1 MEGGLGGCGYGM
13 GTKNQGRC
21 GDRWREDAEGG
32 YVPCEHVA
40 EYRARNGAESFRGLH
55 RCVRTEVSGRACIK
69 RDDEEVPQ
77 CTSCARA
84 RGRLYACLACANI
97 GCWGEN
103 GKDSGFHARAHA
115 LSHPGH
121 ALAVDIERAELF
133 CCLCSD
139 QVYDW
144 DFDHAI
150 IAARNSAARRAIP
163 GTVACHGNGTENGC
177 EKLADAV
184 PSLTVSSS
192 GEGDADCGN
201 SNESRKRRR
210 GIDYKPWVPSGW
222 EQLGLKQGSTP
233 LTADKKLPAGLR
245 GLNNLGNTC
254 FMNSVLQALLHTPPL
269 RNYFLSDRHNRA
281 LCQRRASHLCLGCDM
296 DTIFTAAFSGERT
309 PYSPAQFLYRC
320 NLVFLRGIHVY
331 DFVESCV
338 ATCLDL
344 GNISFLVQCALFC

>member
-1 MEGGLGGCGYGM
+1 VGGHWRRGGCGYGM
-13 GTKNQGRC
+13 GTKNPGRC
-21 GDRWREDAEGG
+21 GDRCSEERVA
-32 YVPCEHVA
+32 YAPCEHLV
-40 EYRARNGAESFRGLH
+40 EYRARNGGESFRGLQ
-55 RCVRTEVSGRACIK
+55 RCVRTEASGRACIK
-69 RDDEEVPQ
+69 REDHEVPQ

-97 GCWGEN
+97 GCWGEG

-115 LSHPGH
+115 ASHPGH

-144 DFDHAI
+144 DFDRAI
-150 IAARNSAARRAIP
+150 IGARGLSHLWRPRAVEN
-163 GTVACHGNGTENGC
+163 GGGESNGNGKSENGL
-177 EKLADAV
+177 EVVA
-184 PSLTVSSS
+184 VSSS
-192 GEGDADCGN
+192 SGDGDRSSS
-201 SNESRKRRR
+201 SNECARKRRR
-210 GIDYKPWVPSGW
+210 GIEYKPWVPSGW

-233 LTADKKLPAGLR
+233 LAADKKLPAGLR

-296 DTIFTAAFSGERT
+296 DTIFTAAFSGERS

-320 NLVFLRGIHVY
+320 CLVCLRGINAIIALNLVLHC
-331 DFVESCV
+331 SGCV
-338 ATCLDL
+338 
-344 GNISFLVQCALFC
+344 